1 MSDLSARATHLLELC
16 RKHGVKLAF
25 AESCTG
31 GLVSSL
37 VTEISGSSDVFMG
50 GAVTYANEAK
60 HNVIGVTVESLE
72 KYGAVS
78 AQVAEEMA
86 AGACRTF
93 GVEAAASITGI
104 AGPSGGTPEKPVG
117 TVYIGCSV
125 KGKVSVA
132 HHLFSGDRRSVREQS
147 AAAALDMLID
157 VLIEAQPAQ

>member
-1 MSDLSARATHLLELC
+1 MSDLAAKATLLLELC
-16 RKHGVKLAF
+16 RQRGVKLAF

-37 VTEISGSSDVFMG
+37 VTEISGSSDVFIG

-60 HNVIGVTVESLE
+60 HHLLGVSVESLE
-72 KYGAVS
+72 NHGAVS

-93 GVEAAASITGI
+93 GVKAAASITGV
-104 AGPSGGTPEKPVG
+104 AGPSGGSPEKPVG

-125 KGKVSVA
+125 NGDVHVQ
-132 HHLFSGDRRSVREQS
+132 HHLFSGDRRAVREQS
-147 AAAALDMLID
+147 AEAALDML
-157 VLIEAQPAQ
+157 VHTLRALG